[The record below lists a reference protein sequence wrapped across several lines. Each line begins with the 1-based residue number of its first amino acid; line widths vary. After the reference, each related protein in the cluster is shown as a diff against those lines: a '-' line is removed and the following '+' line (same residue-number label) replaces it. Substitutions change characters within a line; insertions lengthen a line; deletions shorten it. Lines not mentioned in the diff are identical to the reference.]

1 MVDSVLV
8 RNDNSEVMEL
18 DDFLSKYYRSSYYK
32 YYRALCLNVNELLLF
47 TLNFIM

>member
-18 DDFLSKYYRSSYYK
+18 DDFLVNITGLLTINIIE
-32 YYRALCLNVNELLLF
+32 LCVLMLMNFYCSLL
-47 TLNFIM
+47 TS